1 MNRSR
6 TIQQIAW
13 SGKVSNL
20 IERLSVLR
28 VNYLRRWAGLDS
40 AGKFRYSNPRHV
52 QHVQANALIAVM
64 PPSSIQYGFQC

>member
-40 AGKFRYSNPRHV
+40 ARKYRYSKPRHV
-52 QHVQANALIAVM
+52 QHVQANALIA
-64 PPSSIQYGFQC
+64 